1 MLRTILVVVILLGG
15 VFALSSYFIGY
26 DRAGNY
32 YIGQQKK
39 KRKSIRVGSPY
50 YNRHYGSRGFRA
62 GK

>member
-1 MLRTILVVVILLGG
+1 MFRTILIVVILLGG

-26 DRAGNY
+26 DSAGNY

-50 YNRHYGSRGFRA
+50 YRHYGSRGFRA

>member
-1 MLRTILVVVILLGG
+1 MIRSVLILALLLGG
-15 VFALSSYFIGY
+15 VFALSSLFVGY

-50 YNRHYGSRGFRA
+50 YRHYGSRGFRA